1 MLTLTPFLSPHS
13 LAYAVRA
20 SWISLLLLYKV
31 NSFLLSEPPLE
42 EFDWLPPLAQ
52 PAKAKPAKPTIK
64 DFLNHLFA
72 IIFFL
77 LKIRCRLRKRFLN
90 WF

>member
-1 MLTLTPFLSPHS
+1 MSPHS

-52 PAKAKPAKPTIK
+52 PAKAKPAQPPIK

-72 IIFFL
+72 IIFSSLKFVVDYANDFL
-77 LKIRCRLRKRFLN
+77 TGFSIPLP
-90 WF
+90 